1 MSERADPAAATER
14 GSPLGVTLGSRYQI
28 LALAGSG
35 TMGTVYRA
43 RDLELDEI
51 VALKVLHATLADDAS
66 TLERFR
72 REAKLARRITH
83 HNVARVHDI
92 AEHEGLK
99 FLTMEYVEGESL
111 ASVLRARGALPLA
124 EVRRLARAVC
134 DGLAA
139 AHAAHVVHRDLKPD
153 NILIARDGRLAITD
167 FGIARAV
174 VGRDALTRTLGA
186 LVGTPAYM
194 APEQIEDPDN
204 VDLRCDLYA
213 FGAVLFELLTG
224 ERAWTG
230 PNLFAVMN
238 RRLGEPPPDPRATG
252 AQISDAL
259 ADVVMRAM
267 ARRRDDRFGSAGEL
281 GDALET
287 CFRSVSPGAADPAPR
302 RPRRPTTSTLAAT
315 KTVAVLPFRYLG
327 PASDEYFADGLT
339 DDLIDTLSM
348 TRGLRVRPRGMT
360 NTLKSVE
367 ADPREIGRTLDVQV
381 VVEGSVR
388 RMGTETRL
396 SARVI
401 HVADGIQI
409 WAGRQDVAQ
418 GDFLVAADRIA
429 HGIAE
434 ALTAD
439 LAATRRHEVSDPEA
453 IELYLRGRRELR
465 ANWSG
470 DLSGAVELLES
481 AVARAPEDPNL
492 VATRALALSRLAF
505 LHGGATRSRARQAA
519 ERAVVVAPN
528 LGESWVALA
537 ATRVY
542 FGDQVG
548 AAEALRSGVQRIP
561 TSGRLRAALAR
572 VQLEVDALDDA
583 IRQLEMAT
591 QLDPTVPD
599 LIEDLARAHA
609 LRGAWSEVD
618 ALLARPVDD
627 DHGRLTRAVHR
638 ARLDLWRGHAVDVPD
653 AVIAAN
659 VATLPIKVLL
669 LQRDVA
675 RGHVTR
681 DRLDDLE
688 AEAMLPRPRFSLLL
702 WQLSAELSATAGEH
716 ERALAA
722 VGRAIDGGLV
732 DVAWLRRCPLLAD
745 LRRDERWPALVARVE
760 ELAARLRGVV
770 ASDPDGL

>member
-1 MSERADPAAATER
+1 M
-14 GSPLGVTLGSRYQI
+14 TLGSRYQI

-43 RDLELDEI
+43 RDLELDEV
-51 VALKVLHATLADDAS
+51 VALKVLHASLADDAS
-66 TLERFR
+66 TIERFR

-83 HNVARVHDI
+83 PNVARVHDI
-92 AEHEGLK
+92 AEHDGLK
-99 FLTMEYVEGESL
+99 FLTMEYVDGESL
-111 ASVLRARGALPLA
+111 ASVLRARGALPLV
-124 EVRRLARAVC
+124 EVRRVARAVC

-139 AHAAHVVHRDLKPD
+139 AHDAGVVHRDLKPD
-153 NILIARDGRLAITD
+153 NILIARDGRIAVTD

-174 VGRDALTRTLGA
+174 VDRDALTRTLGA

-230 PNLFAVMN
+230 PNLFVVMS
-238 RRLGEPPPDPRATG
+238 RRLGEPPPDPRALDG
-252 AQISDAL
+252 AISEAL
-259 ADVVMRAM
+259 ADVVKRAM
-267 ARRRDDRFGSAGEL
+267 ARQRDDRFSSAGEL

-287 CFRSVSPGAADPAPR
+287 CLSSAAEPRSR
-302 RPRRPTTSTLAAT
+302 RPRRPTSSSLAAT
-315 KTVAVLPFRYLG
+315 KTVAVLPFRYVG
-327 PASDEYFADGLT
+327 PPSDEYFADGLT

-360 NTLKSVE
+360 TTLKSIDV
-367 ADPREIGRTLDVQV
+367 DPREVARTLDVQV

-388 RMGTETRL
+388 RMGTATRL

-401 HVADGIQI
+401 HVSDGIQI
-409 WAGRQDVAQ
+409 WAQRFDVAQ

-439 LAATRRHEVSDPEA
+439 LTTSRRHEASDPDA

-465 ANWSG
+465 ASWSG

-481 AVARAPEDPNL
+481 AVARAPADPNL
-492 VATRALALSRLAF
+492 VATWALALSRLAF
-505 LHGGATRSRARQAA
+505 LQGGATRLRARQAA

-542 FGDQVG
+542 FGDQIG
-548 AAEALRSGVQRIP
+548 AAEALRSGVHRIP

-572 VQLEVDALDDA
+572 VQLEVDVLDEA
-583 IRQLEMAT
+583 IRQLETAM

-599 LIEDLARAHA
+599 LTEDLARAQA
-609 LRGAWSEVD
+609 LRGAWTEVD

-638 ARLDLWRGHAVDVPD
+638 ARLDLWRGNAVEVPD

-659 VATLPIKVLL
+659 IAALPLKVLL

-675 RGHVTR
+675 RGHVTH

-702 WQLSAELSATAGEH
+702 WQLFAELSAILGEH
-716 ERALAA
+716 DRALAA

-732 DVAWLRRCPLLAD
+732 DAAWLRRCPLLAG

-760 ELAARLRGVV
+760 ELAARLRGIVGSE
-770 ASDPDGL
+770 ADGL